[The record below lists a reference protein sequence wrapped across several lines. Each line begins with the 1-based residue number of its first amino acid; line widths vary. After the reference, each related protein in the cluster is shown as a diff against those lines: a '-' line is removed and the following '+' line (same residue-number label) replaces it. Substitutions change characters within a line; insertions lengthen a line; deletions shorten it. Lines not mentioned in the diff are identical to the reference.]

1 MARGL
6 ILLIIVAA
14 FSIWAGFALRDI
26 DRRYS
31 SIAFIVGGLLTLLA
45 AGGFFGL
52 L

>member
-1 MARGL
+1 MARWF

-14 FSIWAGFALRDI
+14 FAIWGGFALRST

-31 SIAFIVGGLLTLLA
+31 NIAFIVGGVLAALA

-52 L
+52 M

>member
-1 MARGL
+1 MARWF

-14 FSIWAGFALRDI
+14 FAIWAGFVLRNV

-31 SIAFIVGGLLTLLA
+31 NMAFVAGGLLGLLA